1 MRMVDIIDTKR
12 NGGVL
17 SDEQL
22 QFFVDG
28 VVNVTIPD
36 YQISALLMA
45 IYFQDMTKEEQTS
58 LTMKM
63 MESGE
68 RLDLSRIPGIKV
80 DKHSTGG
87 VGDKVSLPL
96 AAMVAATG
104 IPVPM
109 ISGRGLGHT
118 GGTLDKLEAIPG
130 FRVEL
135 SEDEF
140 INQVAKEKLATSVDT
155 TITETYWQIG
165 KYIVETEQ
173 DGKIKAAYGKKL
185 LTTLS
190 HELTLRL
197 GKGYSRPNLNNM
209 RKFYLK
215 YPNCQMVS
223 DKLSWS
229 HICELIKLD
238 DDLERSFYE
247 RQTVNEN
254 WSVRE
259 LQRQIDSALFL
270 RLAVSRDK
278 EGILSLAQRGI
289 EVQKP
294 EDVIKSTYT
303 LEFLNLPESSQYTES
318 DLEQTLIDNLQKF
331 LLELGKGFTFVGRQ
345 YKITINNVHY
355 HVHLVFYHRILKC
368 FVLIDLKKDSARH
381 EDIGQ
386 MNMYL
391 GYFATEEN
399 MPDDNAPIGIIMSR
413 NKDELLVEYA
423 TYGMDSNLF
432 VSKYEL
438 YLPNREDLERLVSN
452 ILKDSSGES

>member
-1 MRMVDIIDTKR
+1 M
-12 NGGVL
+12 
-17 SDEQL
+17 
-22 QFFVDG
+22 
-28 VVNVTIPD
+28 
-36 YQISALLMA
+36 YQISSNEMLNTL
-45 IYFQDMTKEEQTS
+45 ISNIEQT
-58 LTMKM
+58 
-63 MESGE
+63 
-68 RLDLSRIPGIKV
+68 
-80 DKHSTGG
+80 
-87 VGDKVSLPL
+87 
-96 AAMVAATG
+96 VA
-104 IPVPM
+104 I
-109 ISGRGLGHT
+109 
-118 GGTLDKLEAIPG
+118 
-130 FRVEL
+130 
-135 SEDEF
+135 
-140 INQVAKEKLATSVDT
+140 AKEKLATSVNT

-215 YPNCQMVS
+215 YPNCQTVS

-318 DLEQTLIDNLQKF
+318 DLEQRLIDNLQKF

-355 HVHLVFYHRILKC
+355 HVDLVFYHRIFK
-368 FVLIDLKKDSARH
+368 R
-381 EDIGQ
+381 
-386 MNMYL
+386 
-391 GYFATEEN
+391 
-399 MPDDNAPIGIIMSR
+399 
-413 NKDELLVEYA
+413 
-423 TYGMDSNLF
+423 
-432 VSKYEL
+432 
-438 YLPNREDLERLVSN
+438 
-452 ILKDSSGES
+452 